1 MWGLQRGAFPRWK
14 ARRGN
19 GFLWNEIR
27 SERNRGQRGMTHFQ
41 DDYRNQCKS
50 WLKVKVVGEVN
61 LWIRERGTEDPKKLN
76 WGAKIYFTLEMYILP
91 WKYLFHRGNIYLN
104 CSTLA
109 LSATNWGWNTH
120 LIENTF
126 NYAERWGGEGG
137 NKRWGNS
144 WKISFKYYQRNI
156 KRKYHTNMIKAWE
169 QLDEKIAKNLCGI

>member
-1 MWGLQRGAFPRWK
+1 MTILLLRQGINISEIKGWFAIENNRCIGFCSVETHMWGLQRGAFPRWK

-91 WKYLFHRGNIYLN
+91 WKYLFHLGNVYF
-104 CSTLA
+104 A
-109 LSATNWGWNTH
+109 LKI
-120 LIENTF
+120 LISPWKYIFKLF
-126 NYAERWGGEGG
+126 NLG
-137 NKRWGNS
+137 S
-144 WKISFKYYQRNI
+144 
-156 KRKYHTNMIKAWE
+156 
-169 QLDEKIAKNLCGI
+169 LCY